1 MKRVCDINLLKWR
14 NSSDRKPMIVR
25 GARQVGKTFSITN
38 FGNSHFKFFVK
49 IDFEKE
55 IGIKKI
61 FDGDLSPDTIIELLE
76 LEKSIKINIGET
88 LLFLDEVQLCPRA
101 IMALRYF
108 FEELPELHV
117 IAAGSLLEFELEK
130 ISFPVGRV
138 EFMYMYPLS
147 FDEFL
152 IATGHERLVG
162 KRPTLANKT
171 PLPIA
176 LHDKFI
182 KLLKIYFIVGAMP
195 EAVKSYI
202 DGSLNSVTKVHEN
215 LVLSFVN
222 DTLKYEKNLE
232 IDILRE
238 VFEKIPS
245 MIGREIKYSNIS
257 RDITI
262 YKIKQV
268 LDVLKKSLLIHQVS
282 SSSASGLPLVA
293 GMDAKV
299 FKYCFLDIGLM
310 QFMSGLSPNEIIQ
323 SDDLLACYAG
333 ALCEQYIGQELIQ
346 TGGSQ
351 NRHLF
356 YWSRSKRGSTAE
368 IDYLLVRNGDIT
380 PLEVKN
386 GPTGKLR
393 SLHLFMKEH
402 PHVNK
407 GIVLNTGEIGR
418 FDNIHFLPLYSRL
431 CFDSDV
437 IIS

>member
-1 MKRVCDINLLKWR
+1 MKRVCDIELLEWR
-14 NSSDRKPMIVR
+14 NSTNRKPLIVR

-38 FGNSHFKFFVK
+38 LGESHFKHFVK

-55 IGIKKI
+55 ISIKKI
-61 FDGDLSPDTIIELLE
+61 FDGDLSPDSIVELIEI
-76 LEKSIKINIGET
+76 EKNVDINIGET
-88 LLFLDEVQLCPRA
+88 LLFLDEIQLCPRA

-117 IAAGSLLEFELEK
+117 VAAGSLLEFELTK

-152 IATGHERLVG
+152 VATGHQRLIE
-162 KRPTLANKT
+162 KRPTLANKN
-171 PLPIA
+171 PLPMV

-182 KLLKIYFIVGAMP
+182 KLLKIYFIVGGMP
-195 EAVKSYI
+195 EAVNSYI
-202 DGSLNSVTKVHEN
+202 NGSLSSVGKVHEN

-222 DTLKYEKNLE
+222 DTLKYEKNLDV
-232 IDILRE
+232 DILRR

-245 MIGREIKYSNIS
+245 MIGREIKYSNIA

-262 YKIKQV
+262 YKIKVV
-268 LDVLKKSLLIHQVS
+268 LEVLKKSLLIHQVS
-282 SSSASGLPLVA
+282 SSSAGGLPLAA
-293 GMDAKV
+293 GMDPKV

-310 QFMSGLSPNEIIQ
+310 QFMSGISSNEIIQ
-323 SDDLLACYAG
+323 SDDILACYAG

-346 TGGSQ
+346 AGGSQ

-368 IDYLLVRNGDIT
+368 IDYLVVRNGAIT
-380 PLEVKN
+380 PFEVKN
-386 GPTGKLR
+386 GPAGKLR
-393 SLHLFMKEH
+393 SLHLFMEEH

-407 GIVLNTGEIGR
+407 GIVLNTGEIGT
-418 FDNIHFLPLYSRL
+418 FGNIHFLPLYARL
-431 CFDSDV
+431 CDC
-437 IIS
+437 

>member
-1 MKRVCDINLLKWR
+1 MKRTCDMELLEWR
-14 NSSDRKPMIVR
+14 DSCSRKPMIVR
-25 GARQVGKTFSITN
+25 GARQVGKTYSITN
-38 FGNSHFKFFVK
+38 FGKSHFRFFVK

-61 FDGDLSPDTIIELLE
+61 FDGDLSPNIIIELLE
-76 LEKSIKINIGET
+76 LEKNIEINIGET
-88 LLFLDEVQLCPRA
+88 LLFLDEIQLCPRA
-101 IMALRYF
+101 IMSLRYF
-108 FEELPELHV
+108 FEELSDLHV

-152 IATGHERLVG
+152 IATDNERLLE
-162 KRPTLANKT
+162 KRPTLADKT
-171 PLPIA
+171 PLPMI

-182 KLLKIYFIVGAMP
+182 KLLKIYFVVGAMP
-195 EAVKSYI
+195 EAVKYYLT
-202 DGSLNSVTKVHEN
+202 GSLNSVAKIHEN
-215 LVLSFVN
+215 LVISFVN

-232 IDILRE
+232 VDILRE

-245 MIGREIKYSNIS
+245 LIGREIKYSNIS

-268 LDVLKKSLLIHQVS
+268 LDILKKSLLIHQVS

-310 QFMSGLSPNEIIQ
+310 QFMSGMSPNEIIQ

-346 TGGSQ
+346 AGGSQ

-368 IDYLLVRNGDIT
+368 IDYLIVRNGDII

-386 GPTGKLR
+386 GPAGKLR
-393 SLHLFMKEH
+393 SLHLFMEEH
-402 PHVNK
+402 SSVNK
-407 GIVLNTGEIGR
+407 GIVLNTGEIGMI
-418 FDNIHFLPLYSRL
+418 DNIHFLPLYARL
-431 CFDSDV
+431 CFDGLTQ
-437 IIS
+437 